1 MNHIEQQNTLLIIP
15 TYNEAQNIDDLLKL
29 VWTTCPSIHTLVVD
43 DNSNDGTANLV
54 KSAQVERAKQLHILE
69 RPGKLG
75 LASAYIDGFKWG
87 MARGYKAFIEMD
99 ADFSHNPKVIPT
111 MIALL
116 SKHSAVIGSRYVAGG
131 GTENWH
137 PARKLISQFGS
148 LYARTI
154 LGMSVRDL
162 TGGFNAWTLEALRA
176 IDLDSITSDGYSF
189 QIELKYRCH
198 KSGLSLIETPIT
210 FSERREGQSKMS
222 IGIVIEAFYKVWTFR
237 SGTNDFNKALTSGK
251 TTAR

>member
-1 MNHIEQQNTLLIIP
+1 MSHIEQENTLLIIP
-15 TYNEAQNIDDLLKL
+15 TYNEAQNIGDLLKL
-29 VWTTCPSIHTLVVD
+29 VWSTCPSIHTLVVD
-43 DNSNDGTANLV
+43 DNSNDGTATIV
-54 KSAQVERAKQLHILE
+54 KSAQVDRANQLHILE

-87 MARGYKAFIEMD
+87 MTRGYKAFIEMD
-99 ADFSHNPKVIPT
+99 ADFSHNPAVIPT
-111 MIALL
+111 MIKLL
-116 SKHSAVIGSRYVAGG
+116 STHSAVVGSRYVTGG

-148 LYARTI
+148 FYARNI
-154 LGMSVRDL
+154 LGMKIRDL

-176 IDLDSITSDGYSF
+176 IDLDSLTSDGYSF

-198 KSGLSLIETPIT
+198 KSGLAMTETPIT

-222 IGIVIEAFYKVWTFR
+222 VGIVLEAFYKVWTFR
-237 SGTNDFNKALTSGK
+237 FQAKPEDKALAGSK
-251 TTAR
+251 TTSS